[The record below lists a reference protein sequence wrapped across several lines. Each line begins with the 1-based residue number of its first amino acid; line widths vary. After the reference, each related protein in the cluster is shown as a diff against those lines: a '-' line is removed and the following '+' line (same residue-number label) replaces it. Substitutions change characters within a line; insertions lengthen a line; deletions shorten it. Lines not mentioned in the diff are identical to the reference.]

1 MKTGSAE
8 WVREM
13 AKALQPRAVQRS
25 IHDAHGEDCFDAAE
39 GEAMPRICDIA
50 HIIEAQDVGG
60 ERAQAGEDAGIAAD
74 AAGVLGEAAVADVV
88 GAILDAP
95 VVADGFG
102 AGGGWQN
109 DVADK
114 QGGLTG
120 SAAKSG
126 CGGQVDVPIDADDR
140 ADMASP
146 LGVGQA
152 VARRE
157 HLDQTGLVART
168 AVLVGSARAIEWDG
182 WALHS
187 AATA

>member
-1 MKTGSAE
+1 
-8 WVREM
+8 
-13 AKALQPRAVQRS
+13 
-25 IHDAHGEDCFDAAE
+25 
-39 GEAMPRICDIA
+39 MPRICDIA

-102 AGGGWQN
+102 AGSGWQN

-120 SAAKSG
+120 SAPEPG
-126 CGGQVDVPIDADDR
+126 CGGAGENVPTDADDR
-140 ADMASP
+140 ADMSSP

-168 AVLVGSARAIEWDG
+168 AVLVGRARAIEWGSGVAQRGDG
-182 WALHS
+182 VMKSGLVS
-187 AATA
+187 FDLGDQMNAACSGLFEGFF